1 MDSEA
6 FLREVERA
14 IGAEHVARDGQAYG
28 VHTLPAAD
36 RPPGAVIYPGS
47 TEEVQAIVRAANA
60 HRVPVF
66 PISTGLNTGLG
77 SRAPVRPGQVVLDL
91 GRRMNRILEIDEV
104 LGYAAIEPGV
114 TFQAMAD
121 ELVRRGGHYIISTTS
136 GPTAGGM
143 LGNVLD
149 RGAGYGPMFDHF
161 GFSCGME
168 VANSVSSMD
177 LSISAMASSRVL
189 PFSSLTRAAHSTIR
203 TGRR

>member
-121 ELVRRGGHYIISTTS
+121 ELIRRGGHYIISTTS
-136 GPTAGGM
+136 GA
-143 LGNVLD
+143 
-149 RGAGYGPMFDHF
+149 
-161 GFSCGME
+161 
-168 VANSVSSMD
+168 
-177 LSISAMASSRVL
+177 
-189 PFSSLTRAAHSTIR
+189 
-203 TGRR
+203 